1 MGIHTNP
8 NIITTGLEFD
18 MDVASLRSYVGPPI
32 ANMAT
37 EISPNY
43 GDQSS
48 ATFKI
53 TNGTENV
60 LIPSIG
66 FVNSKYVDVYND
78 YNGGSGDCCPSLFR
92 YASADVAA
100 TGSTLHTYAI
110 VYKSVNGYTNG
121 NYMYR
126 YEFGTGYI
134 FEGGLFNTS
143 NRIHL
148 GDDWYWAWATFTT
161 NAATTRIISPSFFMY
176 QYATF
181 NRLYVAKVL
190 LCQGDYSALH
200 PNYWPEPNTT
210 RSTSQV
216 INDLTGVSTATATN
230 MTYASNGAITFNG
243 STSRINVS
251 TSLFNRVNGNQ
262 MTVACWIK
270 PSRLSGVYQ
279 NLVVNRND
287 NQYNWM
293 LYQHTT
299 DGSIQLHGLNQNKST
314 YIPTVGTWIYVVNT
328 VDPAGNSILYVNGV
342 VQQTV
347 TGFTYNL
354 SSPSLLCIGSFGPS
368 AIEPYLGSINA
379 VQLYNRILSQDEIQQ
394 NFNAQRARYG
404 V

>member
-8 NIITTGLEFD
+8 NIITDGLQFD
-18 MDVASLRSYVGPPI
+18 MDVASIRSYAGPPI
-32 ANMAT
+32 TNMASYIAHSFGT
-37 EISPNY
+37 
-43 GDQSS
+43 QSNS
-48 ATFKI
+48 TFKVSS
-53 TNGTENV
+53 GSESV

-66 FVNSKYVDVYND
+66 VVNSKYTDMYND
-78 YNGGSGDCCPSLFR
+78 YAGGSGSCCPSPFSFG
-92 YASADVAA
+92 AGIAA

-110 VYKSVNGYTNG
+110 VYKSVNGYTDG

-126 YEFGTGYI
+126 YEYGAGGYI
-134 FEGGLFNTS
+134 LEQGLFNTS
-143 NRIHL
+143 KRLHL
-148 GDDWYWAWATFTT
+148 GDDWYWAWNTFTT
-161 NAATTRIISPSFFMY
+161 NASTTSIQSPGFFMY

-181 NRLYVAKVL
+181 NRLYVAKIL
-190 LCQGDYSALH
+190 LCQGDYSTLH

-216 INDLTGVSTATATN
+216 ITDLTGLNAATATN

-243 STSRINVS
+243 STSRINS
-251 TSLFNRVNGNQ
+251 TTTLFNRVNGNQ

-293 LYQHTT
+293 LYQHTD
-299 DGSIQLHGLNQNKST
+299 DGSIQLHGSNQNKST

-328 VDPAGNSILYVNGV
+328 VDPSGNSILYVNGI

-347 TGFTYNL
+347 TGFTYNVT
-354 SSPSLLCIGSFGPS
+354 SPSLLCIGSFGPG
-368 AIEPYLGSINA
+368 AYEPYLGSINA
-379 VQLYNRILSQDEIQQ
+379 VQLYNRVLSQDEIQQ